1 MYNKEIEKSRVLGM
15 LKASSQGEI
24 QNNKQQNFQRAISLA
39 KDELDDFEKIF
50 NKFISDV
57 SHLEVFQHAF
67 KEPLT
72 RDVEKMAQNL
82 RYLVERNYSK
92 EETENMPEEVLNQV
106 KASQE
111 KRFELLKRIAVRYLQ
126 KPKD

>member
-1 MYNKEIEKSRVLGM
+1 M
-15 LKASSQGEI
+15 LRASSQGEV

-57 SHLEVFQHAF
+57 SHLEVFQYAF

-72 RDVEKMAQNL
+72 RDVEKMVQNL

-106 KASQE
+106 KASQD

-126 KPKD
+126 KPKG